1 MTAAAGGERN
11 DGRGQLSNARRDRV
25 VLVRPRSPMQKSP
38 PTHVHAIVPYAVPDP
53 REERHVEHEGREQK
67 KNRDDKCDEGND
79 E

>member
-1 MTAAAGGERN
+1 
-11 DGRGQLSNARRDRV
+11 
-25 VLVRPRSPMQKSP
+25 MQKSP

-67 KNRDDKCDEGND
+67 KNRDDKRDEGND